1 MTTTAPRSPAP
12 DLARGAMLLA
22 IAFAHAPLF
31 VLAIDH
37 GPALA
42 NRVSLA
48 VHELFVGNHARPMFA
63 FLFGYALVQL
73 LDRRTA
79 RGADPADVRSMLR
92 RRGGW
97 LVVFGLVHTLLVPI
111 DILAAYGLASLLLVG
126 LLRARNRTLLWVGG
140 LTLIPGTL
148 LSGVPLV
155 LALTS
160 GVSTFDIGS
169 LAVPVGADP
178 GALHLERL
186 PFAPVG
192 VFIATVLVV
201 PGVIA
206 GMWAAR
212 RRLLEEPE
220 RNRTFLVRAVVVT
233 MGVSAL
239 GALPSILAQTGAW
252 EASSAAAVWGTAML
266 QPLTGYFGGFGMAGV
281 IALLAIRAARS
292 PGPVSTAVQAL
303 GQRSLT
309 FYLFQSFAF
318 MAVFSPLA
326 LGLQDRMGLAGAFG
340 VATATWLVSV
350 LAADLMRRGGYRGP
364 AESLLRRLVGPVR
377 PRSRTSASAAP

>member
-1 MTTTAPRSPAP
+1 MTTNVPRSLAP

-31 VLAIDH
+31 VLAVDH

-42 NRVSLA
+42 NQVSLA

-63 FLFGYALVQL
+63 FLFGYALVQM

-79 RGADPADVRSMLR
+79 RGAEPADVRSMLR

-126 LLRARNRTLLWVGG
+126 LLRARNRTLLWLGG

-148 LSGVPLV
+148 LSGVPLG

-186 PFAPVG
+186 PFTPVG
-192 VFIATVLVV
+192 MFIATVLVV

-220 RNRTFLVRAVVVT
+220 RNRTFLVRAIVVT
-233 MGVSAL
+233 MAVSAL

-252 EASSAAAVWGTAML
+252 EASAVAVWGTAML

-281 IALLAIRAARS
+281 IALVAIRAARS
-292 PGPVSTAVQAL
+292 PGPVTTAVQAL

-309 FYLFQSFAF
+309 FYLVQSIAF

-326 LGLQDRMGLAGAFG
+326 LGLQDRTGLAGAFG
-340 VATATWLVSV
+340 VATATWMVSV